1 MKNDEINKY
10 ELLIDMTEDV
20 DEQQFREYGY

>member
-10 ELLIDMTEDV
+10 KLLIDMTEDV